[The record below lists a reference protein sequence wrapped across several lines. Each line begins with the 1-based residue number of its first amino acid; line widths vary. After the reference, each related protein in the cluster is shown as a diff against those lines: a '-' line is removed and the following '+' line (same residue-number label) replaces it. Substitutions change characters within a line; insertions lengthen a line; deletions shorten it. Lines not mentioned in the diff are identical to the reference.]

1 MCLKEQSKRHLKT
14 IIWRFST
21 LFKRDK
27 ISVIY
32 AIAFPIMFTVV
43 SIAFGG
49 VLNKLPTDS
58 MTAVTDYFVTSSE
71 YTGAASQ
78 FQPDPDAF
86 SFT

>member
-1 MCLKEQSKRHLKT
+1 
-14 IIWRFST
+14 
-21 LFKRDK
+21 
-27 ISVIY
+27 
-32 AIAFPIMFTVV
+32 MFTVV